1 MEASERGTRE
11 RVVENVQQAIEDL
24 RGAGEKAT
32 GDVRSGIDSAIQRL
46 REASGEAG
54 SRAQDQVG
62 EWRSTL
68 ERASEDVRRELGK
81 LAVRTQGSLDSLDEI
96 EQELNERRRALGG
109 EPAGPAAST

>member
-1 MEASERGTRE
+1 MEAGGGARE
-11 RVVENVQQAIEDL
+11 RLVQSVQQAIDDL

-46 REASGEAG
+46 RDASGDAS

-68 ERASEDVRRELGK
+68 ERATEDLRKELAK
-81 LAVRTQGSLDSLDEI
+81 LAVRAQTNVDALDEI
-96 EQELNERRRALGG
+96 EDELKSRRKALK
-109 EPAGPAAST
+109 